1 MSKVERIEL
10 VLSYNGEEMA
20 TANVLRSY
28 SAIERQRYLWVHT
41 YGLTKKKDWQIYLRV
56 PSSMGEF
63 TKRDKFNFKSQ
74 FKFITKKENQNEQS
88 ETIADII

>member
-10 VLSYNGEEMA
+10 VLTYNDEEMA

-74 FKFITKKENQNEQS
+74 FKYITKKSNQNDKS